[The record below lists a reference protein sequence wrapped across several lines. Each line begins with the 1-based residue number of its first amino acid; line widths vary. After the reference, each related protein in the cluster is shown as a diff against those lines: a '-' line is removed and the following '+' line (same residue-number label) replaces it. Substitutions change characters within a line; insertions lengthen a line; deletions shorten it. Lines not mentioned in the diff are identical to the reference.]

1 MWLTPTNKKYNTKS
15 QAVVNTCYEVLKA
28 ALNGVKS
35 YSNFIEQKEEMSPV
49 K

>member
-35 YSNFIEQKEEMSPV
+35 HSNYIEEKEEMSPFN
-49 K
+49 